1 MSIYGWYIW
10 TRKTDDDFTPIS
22 RTTAIEKKISA
33 LIFLTTL
40 LFVYAVYQSAD
51 KWTSWTAVVDT
62 CTTAIFFVGMWL
74 MARRKIE
81 NWLFWIV
88 GDVIS
93 VPLYL
98 YKGLALT
105 SIQYLIFTVIAIY
118 GYLVWK
124 KALSNTQA
132 AV

>member
-1 MSIYGWYIW
+1 
-10 TRKTDDDFTPIS
+10 
-22 RTTAIEKKISA
+22 
-33 LIFLTTL
+33 
-40 LFVYAVYQSAD
+40 
-51 KWTSWTAVVDT
+51 
-62 CTTAIFFVGMWL
+62 MWL

-118 GYLVWK
+118 GYLAWK

>member
-1 MSIYGWYIW
+1 
-10 TRKTDDDFTPIS
+10 
-22 RTTAIEKKISA
+22 
-33 LIFLTTL
+33 
-40 LFVYAVYQSAD
+40 
-51 KWTSWTAVVDT
+51 
-62 CTTAIFFVGMWL
+62 

-118 GYLVWK
+118 GYLAWK
-124 KALSNTQA
+124 KTLSNTQA